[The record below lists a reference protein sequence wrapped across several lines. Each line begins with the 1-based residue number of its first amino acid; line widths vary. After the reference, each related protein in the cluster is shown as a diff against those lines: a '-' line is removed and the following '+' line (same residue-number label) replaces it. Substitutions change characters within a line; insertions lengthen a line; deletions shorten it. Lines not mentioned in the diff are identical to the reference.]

1 MEIKNNIL
9 LSVDE
14 SDVDIDGKINIP
26 ERVTELQCMLFNLLT
41 QNFLKKSLSLKV

>member
-26 ERVTELQCMLFNLLT
+26 ERVTGIAMYAFQSVDSEF
-41 QNFLKKSLSLKV
+41 FKEVIIPKV